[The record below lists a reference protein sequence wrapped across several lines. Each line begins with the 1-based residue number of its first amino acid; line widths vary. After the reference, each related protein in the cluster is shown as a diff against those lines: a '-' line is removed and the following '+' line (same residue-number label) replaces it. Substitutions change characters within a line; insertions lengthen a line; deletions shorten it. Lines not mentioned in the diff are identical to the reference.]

1 MTTQTKQFSY
11 AEWLYHMDGG
21 DAVYGSIQLWA
32 NQKQYRLPTEH
43 KAQLKPQSIHSEKN
57 QS

>member
-1 MTTQTKQFSY
+1 MITQSKQFSY

-21 DAVYGSIQLWA
+21 DAVYGSIELWA
-32 NQKQYRLPTEH
+32 NLKQYRLPKTTPLKQPH
-43 KAQLKPQSIHSEKN
+43 KHTEKN

>member
-21 DAVYGSIQLWA
+21 DSVWGDIQLWA
-32 NQKQYRLPTEH
+32 NQKQYRLPKTTT
-43 KAQLKPQSIHSEKN
+43 LDSERKLEVEEFK
-57 QS
+57 S

>member
-1 MTTQTKQFSY
+1 MNQPQQFSY

-21 DAVYGSIQLWA
+21 DAVYGSIELWA

-43 KAQLKPQSIHSEKN
+43 KAQLEPQSIQTEKN